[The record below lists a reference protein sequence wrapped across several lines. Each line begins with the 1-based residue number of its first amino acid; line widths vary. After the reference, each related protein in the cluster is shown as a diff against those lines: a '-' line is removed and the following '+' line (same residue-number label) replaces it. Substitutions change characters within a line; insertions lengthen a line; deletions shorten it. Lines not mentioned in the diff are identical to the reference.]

1 MKNKQKYNSVR
12 TIPKSDIE
20 IVRKKESKID
30 FLYNP
35 TIFQMEEIIIT
46 IVLVVEI
53 MMIIVYV
60 AS

>member
-20 IVRKKESKID
+20 IV
-30 FLYNP
+30 
-35 TIFQMEEIIIT
+35 
-46 IVLVVEI
+46 VLVVET